1 MIKLLR
7 RTSLVILVALQ
18 LAFIIAI
25 FHEDLNK
32 LSILSFIGVL
42 CFLALFSIIKNAHTS
57 SSKPTQGIII
67 LMMVFLGSIITYYI
81 NYEFQTGTVIAAALV
96 GTISSFIPSILN
108 RKNSEFINEIP
119 KALYCG
125 AFVGMTTSAISCGY
139 IFILIASLAAGML
152 YIASTNTFIGI
163 GGKLGTVAF
172 GGVSMAFILTFL
184 FS

>member
-7 RTSLVILVALQ
+7 RFSFVILVALQ
-18 LAFIIAI
+18 LAFIIAV

-42 CFLALFSIIKNAHTS
+42 CFLALFSIIKNAHNS

-67 LMMVFLGSIITYYI
+67 LIMVFLGSIITYYI
-81 NYEFQTGTVIAAALV
+81 NYEFQTGTVIAAALL

-108 RKNSEFINEIP
+108 RRNSEFINEIP

-125 AFVGMTTSAISCGY
+125 AFVGMTSSAVSGGY
-139 IFILIASLAAGML
+139 IFILIAGLFAGFL
-152 YIASTNTFIGI
+152 YIASTNSFIGI
-163 GGKLGTVAF
+163 GGKLGTIAF
-172 GGVSMAFILTFL
+172 GGVATAFIITLL